1 MIKKV
6 LVIKTREITQSVNK
20 KQNTKMVT
28 AMQKLLQVFLVF
40 SVVFLK
46 SSLSFPFK
54 QSAFK
59 EKLLK
64 LDNLPCHA
72 EALKV
77 CIILVSVTSV
87 VEFCGCEST
96 GA

>member
-20 KQNTKMVT
+20 KQNAKIVT
-28 AMQKLLQVFLVF
+28 AMQKLLQVLLVF
-40 SVVFLK
+40 SVAFLK
-46 SSLSFPFK
+46 SSLSFP
-54 QSAFK
+54 FK

-77 CIILVSVTSV
+77 CIILISNYYRRSLVLLVGHLSLKGS
-87 VEFCGCEST
+87 
-96 GA
+96 

>member
-1 MIKKV
+1 
-6 LVIKTREITQSVNK
+6 VIKTRKITQSVNK

-28 AMQKLLQVFLVF
+28 AMQKLLQVLLVF
-40 SVVFLK
+40 SVAFLK

-54 QSAFK
+54 NTFK
-59 EKLLK
+59 ERLLK

-77 CIILVSVTSV
+77 CILLVNNGELAQIHFFFT
-87 VEFCGCEST
+87 F
-96 GA
+96 

>member
-1 MIKKV
+1 
-6 LVIKTREITQSVNK
+6 VIKTREITQSVNK

-28 AMQKLLQVFLVF
+28 AMQKLLQVLLVF
-40 SVVFLK
+40 SVAFLK
-46 SSLSFPFK
+46 SSLSYP
-54 QSAFK
+54 FK

-77 CIILVSVTSV
+77 CILLVNNGELAQIHFFFT
-87 VEFCGCEST
+87 F
-96 GA
+96 